1 LLSSPL
7 AFIASITASLT
18 ALRQTGKPGLDSTII
33 GTLLPALDIRE
44 PTYFLDPCG
53 LGSKPKTVKLKLFLA
68 IIIKDN
74 HTPAENPHHT
84 IYG

>member
-1 LLSSPL
+1 MLFP
-7 AFIASITASLT
+7 AAV
-18 ALRQTGKPGLDSTII
+18 RLD
-33 GTLLPALDIRE
+33 

-53 LGSKPKTVKLKLFLA
+53 LGSYPKTVKLKLLLA
-68 IIIKDN
+68 IIIKNN

>member
-1 LLSSPL
+1 M
-7 AFIASITASLT
+7 
-18 ALRQTGKPGLDSTII
+18 
-33 GTLLPALDIRE
+33 LLPAAVRLD
-44 PTYFLDPCG
+44 PTYFLLPCG
-53 LGSKPKTVKLKLFLA
+53 LGSNPKTVKLKLFLA